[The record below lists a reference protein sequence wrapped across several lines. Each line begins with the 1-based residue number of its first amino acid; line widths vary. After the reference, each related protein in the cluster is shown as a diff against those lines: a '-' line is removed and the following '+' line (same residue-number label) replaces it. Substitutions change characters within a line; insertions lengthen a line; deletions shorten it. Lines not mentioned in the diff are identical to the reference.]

1 MLPDYKDVER
11 RKRAG
16 FRSRYSYATMLREKS
31 PRSNFDPRTLYFPEP
46 VPTPTLSLT
55 LTPTKLTP
63 TPTVT
68 PTETPFPT
76 LTVTSTPTPT
86 STPTVTSTPNRL
98 GIPDSLCVK
107 YAGIPFNMQKNF
119 EDNSYWG
126 YLPFNGGYDIW
137 SLSFDTEN
145 SVWKF
150 VTPDL
155 YFLTAPGIST
165 SVATDGYTLNGSPVS
180 IEIDAGPCTGITPT
194 PTPTIPEPEPTF
206 TPPLATLTPTPTQTV
221 TSTPTNT
228 PTVTSTQTATQTVTP
243 TNTQTLTPTFTPSPT
258 PTFVN
263 TVYVTEENTD
273 VQLLGADLKLV
284 VSETVP
290 TFIIRFNNDEYAT
303 FVNNYNINNYFD
315 CNIQATSLNNVTLD
329 VNPIYVENS
338 GLITSNSNEYITLY
352 YETTGSLRLYA
363 AFSVVAPT
371 PTITQTNTPTATPTL
386 TPTPSIPLDA
396 TPTPTN
402 TITRTHTVPPT
413 QSVTSTLTPT
423 ATPVPSNTPT
433 TTVTSTITLTPTNT
447 CTPTATLTQTATP
460 TLTPSQASC
469 SGYAYTLGG
478 TAGIIAETAG
488 VSFLSE
494 NYNDSLSFD
503 NEDPTGTPAEML
515 IYLNGTL
522 RAYVNF
528 ASGRFG
534 QYFCYVV
541 QGQPGLYS
549 GQFTEGVVNLT
560 PPATQTP
567 TPTNTPTITPTQSV
581 TSTITNTLT
590 QTPTPTST
598 STQTVTPTE
607 SSLVPTATPTQTQT
621 STNTPTQTQTPTVSQ
636 TQTYTPTKTQTPTV
650 SQTQTYT
657 PTKTQAATP
666 TPTNTEV
673 SSVCTGYSYTLGGTI
688 GVVAEAAG
696 VAFLSEAY
704 TDSISFNG
712 EDPTG
717 TPCEMLIYIS
727 GNLRS
732 YVNFSSG
739 RLGQAFCYA
748 AQGIPG
754 TKSGI
759 FTNGTVNL

>member
-16 FRSRYSYATMLREKS
+16 FRTRYSYATMLREKS

-55 LTPTKLTP
+55 LTPTLLTP
-63 TPTVT
+63 TPTHT

-86 STPTVTSTPNRL
+86 YTPTVTNTPNRL
-98 GIPDSLCVK
+98 GIPELLCVK
-107 YAGIPFNMQKNF
+107 YAGIPFNMQKNV
-119 EDNSYWG
+119 DDSSYWG
-126 YLPFNGGYDIW
+126 YLPFNGGYDVW
-137 SLSFDTEN
+137 SLSFISELN
-145 SVWKF
+145 VWRF

-155 YFLTAPGIST
+155 HFLDAPGVSS
-165 SVATDGYTLNGSPVS
+165 SVAADGYTLNGSTVS
-180 IEIDAGPCTGITPT
+180 IEIFEGPCTGITPT

-284 VSETVP
+284 IAETVP
-290 TFIIRFNNDEYAT
+290 TFIIRFNNNEYAT
-303 FVNNYNINNYFD
+303 FTNNYNVNNYFD
-315 CNIQATSLNNVTLD
+315 CNIQAISLNNVTLN
-329 VNPIYVENS
+329 VNPIYVESS

-371 PTITQTNTPTATPTL
+371 PTLTRTNTPTATPTL
-386 TPTPSIPLDA
+386 TPTPSIPLDV

-402 TITRTHTVPPT
+402 TITKTQTVPPT

-433 TTVTSTITLTPTNT
+433 TTVTATVTVTPTDT
-447 CTPTATLTQTATP
+447 CTPTTTTTQTATP
-460 TLTPSQASC
+460 TVTPTQDSC
-469 SGYAYTLGG
+469 SGYAYSLGG
-478 TAGIIAETAG
+478 RAGVIAEQAG

-494 NYNDSLSFD
+494 NYNDSISFN

-515 IYLNGTL
+515 IYLDGVL

-534 QYFCYVV
+534 QYFCYVM
-541 QGQPGLYS
+541 QGMPGVYS
-549 GQFTEGVVNLT
+549 GQFAEGVVTLT
-560 PPATQTP
+560 PPATPTP

-581 TSTITNTLT
+581 TSTVTNTLT
-590 QTPTPTST
+590 NSSTPTPT

-607 SSLVPTATPTQTQT
+607 SSLVPTETPTQTQT

-636 TQTYTPTKTQTPTV
+636 TQTVTPT
-650 SQTQTYT
+650 QTQT
-657 PTKTQAATP
+657 ATP
-666 TPTNTEV
+666 TLTNTGIPSICE
-673 SSVCTGYSYTLGGTI
+673 GYNYTLGGIPNTVDEI
-688 GVVAEAAG
+688 SG
-696 VAFLSEAY
+696 VAFLSETY
-704 TDSISFNG
+704 TDTISFNG
-712 EDPTG
+712 NDPTG
-717 TPCEMLIYIS
+717 TPCEMLIYID

-739 RLGQAFCYA
+739 RLGQSFCYV
-748 AQGIPG
+748 AQGIAG
-754 TKSGI
+754 TKTGV
-759 FTNGTVNL
+759 FTNGTLSI